1 VTSRRMLLINIVIIV
16 VIIAAGFIGYY
27 FYNQST
33 LYLSTDNASVTGQ
46 AISVASPAAGQIT
59 SWSGTEG
66 QQFTSGQTIGQV
78 AVGPGKT
85 VSITMPDNGTIVQN
99 AAIKNEFV
107 GAGTPLAEAY
117 NMQNLW
123 VTANIKET
131 QISNVKVGQAV
142 DVYVDAFPGITIK
155 GTVDQIGLAT
165 ASTFSLLPST
175 NDNANFTK
183 VTQVVPVKITLQG
196 DEGIGLVPGMSATVR
211 IHK

>member
-1 VTSRRMLLINIVIIV
+1 MTSRRMLLINIVIIV